1 MKNSINLIGYLG
13 ANPELLKSEK
23 GTQYAKFSI
32 ATSSSYKKKEG
43 EKVEKT
49 EWHDCIAYNKL
60 AELVSNILVK
70 GSLVD
75 IVGMLT
81 YSSYEKNDVT
91 IKKATIKVI

>member
-49 EWHDCIAYNKL
+49 EWH
-60 AELVSNILVK
+60 
-70 GSLVD
+70 
-75 IVGMLT
+75 
-81 YSSYEKNDVT
+81 
-91 IKKATIKVI
+91 